1 MSKDLRFDGK
11 VVVVTGAGNGLGRSH
26 ALEFGKRGAKVVV
39 NDLGGAFNGEGK
51 GSAAADKVVD
61 EIKAAGGQAVANYDS
76 VEDGD
81 KIVKTAV
88 DAFGRIDVL
97 VNNAGILR
105 DVSFQKMT
113 EADWDLVYRVHVK
126 GAFKCSYAAWP
137 IMREQKYGRIIM
149 TSSAAGIYGNFGQ
162 ANYSMAKLGL
172 YGFGSTLAIEGKKNN
187 VVVNTIAPIA
197 GSRMTETVL
206 PPNLLEAL
214 KVEYVTSLVVKLC
227 HESHEDGGGLYEVG
241 GGFYSKLR
249 WERTK
254 GKMFRLGRAVT
265 AEDVND
271 SWGDVTNFAETTH
284 PQNINASMEPIM
296 DNVNAGP
303 SKGGNQ
309 YVDVDAALGYQFPDM
324 QSKYDERDLSIYALG
339 IGAAEDPQGADLRL
353 VYEMHGEGM
362 VAAPTYGV
370 IPALNCILTMG
381 KEGKQAPGLK
391 YGLDRVLHGEQYT
404 EIVRPLPLKQKL
416 THKARISQIWDKG
429 SEGGKKGG
437 AVIVTAIDTYDED
450 GNLLIKNE
458 VSTFAKGC
466 GGWGGDRGPD
476 EKNLNAAPDRAPDKS
491 VEQKIHANQA
501 LLYRLSGD
509 WNPLHADPGFA
520 KAFGFAQPILHGL
533 CTFGYAARHVLSA
546 FAPNGD
552 YRFFKSIKVR
562 FADPVLPGETIV
574 TEMWKDGK
582 NKILFRVKSKD
593 RDKVVISNAAI
604 ELYEEIPKAKEK
616 PKAAAAAASGGGAAA
631 GPVVPNSADVFEGI
645 KAFVA
650 KNGADAVAQA
660 KTIFAFKLSNPASEW
675 TLDLKNGSGLVA
687 QGSPVPAE
695 CTFEISDADFMDMVS
710 GKSDPMK
717 LFTTGKLKISGNVM
731 ASQKL
736 GPVLK
741 KVDPNDVMAAAQK
754 RGGGA
759 GAGGGGAAAAPA
771 AAVDLTPTSADV
783 FEGIKAFVAKNG
795 ADAVAQA
802 KTVFAFKLSSPA
814 SEWTLDLKNGSG
826 MVAQGSPVPA
836 ECTFEISDADF
847 MDMVSGKSDPMKL
860 FTTGKL
866 KIGGNVMAS
875 QKLGPVLKKVDPN
888 DVMAAIKKR
897 TGGAAAAA
905 PAAAAAAAPAADA
918 TPTSADVFAGI
929 KAFLGKSGAD
939 AVAAAKTVFQ
949 FKLKSPDAVWTLDLK
964 NGSGA
969 VAQGE
974 SVPAECTFEISD
986 ADFMDMV
993 AGKADAMKLFTTGKL
1008 KITGNVMASQKL
1020 APVLKKVDP
1029 NDVLAAI
1036 KARTGGGGAPAAA
1049 PAAAA
1054 SAPAA
1059 SSGPAKATAI
1069 VEKIGKRIAENAG
1082 LAKEVG
1088 AIVELRVKDPDG
1100 VWTID
1105 LKNGGGSV
1113 KSGKADKADIT
1124 LTISDSDLAALATS
1138 NGQLQSFY
1146 QHGKIRVDGDA
1157 HLAPRLAFLGKLG

>member
-39 NDLGGAFNGEGK
+39 NDLGGTFNGEGK
-51 GSAAADKVVD
+51 GNAAADKVVD

-81 KIVKTAV
+81 KIVKTAI

-206 PPNLLEAL
+206 PPELIAAL
-214 KVEYVTSLVVKLC
+214 KVEYVTALVVKLC

-249 WERTK
+249 WERTH
-254 GKMFRLGRAVT
+254 GKLFRLGRDVS

-271 SWGDVTNFAETTH
+271 SWGEVSDFANASH
-284 PQNINASMEPIM
+284 PQTIGASMEPIM
-296 DNVNAGP
+296 DNVKAGP
-303 SKGGNQ
+303 SKGGNAF
-309 YVDVDAALGYQFPDM
+309 VDVDAALGYQFPEM
-324 QSKYDERDLSIYALG
+324 TSRYDERDLSIYALG
-339 IGAAEDPQGADLRL
+339 IGAAEDPTGGDLKL
-353 VYEMHGEGM
+353 VYEMHGDGM

-370 IPALNCILTMG
+370 IPAINCVLTMG

-416 THKARISQIWDKG
+416 THKARISQIFDKG
-429 SEGGKKGG
+429 SDGGKKGG

-450 GNLLIKNE
+450 GNLLVKNE
-458 VSTFAKGC
+458 ISTFAKGC

-476 EKNLNAAPDRAPDKS
+476 DKNVNVAPDRAPDKT
-491 VEQKIHANQA
+491 VEQQIHKNQA

-562 FADPVLPGETIV
+562 FADPVLPGETII
-574 TEMWKDGK
+574 TEMWKDGDS
-582 NKILFRVKSKD
+582 KILFRVKSKD
-593 RDKVVISNAAI
+593 RDKVVISNAAV
-604 ELYEEIPKAKEK
+604 ELYKEIPKAKEK
-616 PKAAAAAASGGGAAA
+616 PKAVAAAASA

-650 KNGADAVAQA
+650 KSGADAVAQA
-660 KTIFAFKLSNPASEW
+660 KTVFAFKLSNPSSEW

-759 GAGGGGAAAAPA
+759 AAPA
-771 AAVDLTPTSADV
+771 AAASAPAADLNPTSADV
-783 FEGIKAFVAKNG
+783 FEGIKAFVAKSG
-795 ADAVAQA
+795 ADAVAAA
-802 KTVFAFKLSSPA
+802 KTIFAFKLSNPS

-836 ECTFEISDADF
+836 ECTFEISDSDF

-866 KIGGNVMAS
+866 KISGNVMAS

-897 TGGAAAAA
+897 GGGGAVAAA
-905 PAAAAAAAPAADA
+905 PAAAAPAADA
-918 TPTSADVFAGI
+918 APTSADVFAGI

-969 VAQGE
+969 VASGE
-974 SVPAECTFEISD
+974 SVPPECTFEISD

-993 AGKADAMKLFTTGKL
+993 SGKADAMKLFTTGKL

-1029 NDVLAAI
+1029 NDVMAAA
-1036 KARTGGGGAPAAA
+1036 KARAGGGAPAAA

-1054 SAPAA
+1054 SSAA
-1059 SSGPAKATAI
+1059 AKAPSI
-1069 VEKIGKRIAENAG
+1069 VEKIGKRIADNAS
-1082 LAKEVG
+1082 LVKEVG
-1088 AIVELRVKDPDG
+1088 AIIELRVKDPDG

-1105 LKNGGGSV
+1105 LKNGAGSV
-1113 KSGKADKADIT
+1113 KQGGGAGYRDNARPDLT

-1146 QHGKIRVDGDA
+1146 QHGKLRLDGDA
-1157 HLAPRLAFLGKLG
+1157 HLAPRLAFLAKLG

>member
-1 MSKDLRFDGK
+1 MSKELRFDGK

-97 VNNAGILR
+97 INNAGILR

-126 GAFKCSYAAWP
+126 GAFKCTYAAWP

-206 PPNLLEAL
+206 PANLLEAL

-227 HESHEDGGGLYEVG
+227 HESQEDGGGLYEVG

-254 GKMFRLGRAVT
+254 GAMFRLGRAVT
-265 AEDVND
+265 AEDVD
-271 SWGDVTNFAETTH
+271 DKWKEVTDFTEATH
-284 PQNINASMEPIM
+284 PANINASMEPIM

-309 YVDVDAALGYQFPDM
+309 YVDVDAALGYEFPEM
-324 QSKYDERDLSIYALG
+324 RSKYDERDLALYALG
-339 IGAAEDPQGADLRL
+339 IGAAEDPNNAADLKL
-353 VYEMHGEGM
+353 VYELHGDGM

-370 IPALNCILTMG
+370 IPALNTILQMG

-404 EIVRPLPLKQKL
+404 EILRPLPLHQKL

-429 SEGGKKGG
+429 SDGGKKGG
-437 AVIVTAIDTYDED
+437 AVIVTAIDTFDED

-458 VSTFAKGC
+458 VSTFAKGA

-476 EKNLNAAPDRAPDKS
+476 EKNLNAAPDRAPDKT

-533 CTFGYAARHVLSA
+533 CTFGYAARHVLSS
-546 FAPNGD
+546 FAKDGD
-552 YRFFKSIKVR
+552 YRYFKSIKVR

-574 TEMWKDGK
+574 TEMWKESDT
-582 NKILFRVKSKD
+582 KILFRVKSKD

-604 ELYEEIPKAKEK
+604 ELYKEIPKAKEK
-616 PKAAAAAASGGGAAA
+616 PKAVAAAATGG

-650 KNGADAVAQA
+650 KKGADAVAQA
-660 KTIFAFKLSNPASEW
+660 KTIFAFKLSNPSSEW
-675 TLDLKNGSGLVA
+675 TLDLKNGSGSLA
-687 QGSPVPAE
+687 QGSPIPAE
-695 CTFEISDADFMDMVS
+695 CTFEITDADFLDMVS
-710 GKSDPMK
+710 GKADAMK

-736 GPVLK
+736 GPILK
-741 KVDPNDVMAAAQK
+741 NVDPNDVMAAAQK
-754 RGGGA
+754 RSGGS
-759 GAGGGGAAAAPA
+759 AAAAPA
-771 AAVDLTPTSADV
+771 AAAGPVEPNSTDV
-783 FEGIKAFVAKNG
+783 FEGIKAFVAKKG

-802 KTVFAFKLSSPA
+802 KTIFAFKLSNPS

-826 MVAQGSPVPA
+826 MVASGSPVPA

-847 MDMVSGKSDPMKL
+847 MDMVAGKADAMKL

-866 KIGGNVMAS
+866 KISGNVMAS
-875 QKLGPVLKKVDPN
+875 QKLAPVLKNVDPK
-888 DVMAAIKKR
+888 DVL
-897 TGGAAAAA
+897 AAAQKRAGGSAA
-905 PAAAAAAAPAADA
+905 PAAAAAAAPVDA
-918 TPTSADVFAGI
+918 TPISADVFAGI
-929 KAFLGKSGAD
+929 AAFLAKKGAE
-939 AVAAAKTVFQ
+939 AVGAAKTIFQ

-964 NGSGA
+964 NGNGA
-969 VAQGE
+969 VASSE
-974 SVPAECTFEISD
+974 SVPPECTFEISD

-1020 APVLKKVDP
+1020 APVLKNVDP
-1029 NDVLAAI
+1029 NDVI
-1036 KARTGGGGAPAAA
+1036 AAA
-1049 PAAAA
+1049 KKRLGVEAGAA
-1054 SAPAA
+1054 SGSVSPSAKGEKTPEHAA
-1059 SSGPAKATAI
+1059 HAGPAKAAAVI
-1069 VEKIGKRIAENAG
+1069 EKIGKRIAENAS

-1088 AIVELRVKDPDG
+1088 AVVELRVKDPDG

-1105 LKNGGGSV
+1105 LKNGAGSI
-1113 KSGKADKADIT
+1113 KQGKADKADIV
-1124 LTISDSDLAALATS
+1124 LTVSDDNLAALASS

-1146 QHGKIRVDGDA
+1146 QHGKVRVDGDA
-1157 HLAPRLAFLGKLG
+1157 HLASCLAFLSKLG